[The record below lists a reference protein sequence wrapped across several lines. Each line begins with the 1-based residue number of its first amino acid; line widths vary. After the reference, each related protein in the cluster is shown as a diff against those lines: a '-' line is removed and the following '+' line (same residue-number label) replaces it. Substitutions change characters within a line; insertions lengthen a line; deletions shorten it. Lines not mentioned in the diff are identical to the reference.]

1 MVGSS
6 RRESESSE
14 EKSLKRILGHN
25 EEEALWRLHKC
36 ALGNIATVC
45 SSNSVEERLHERIT
59 WIQAEG
65 IPLHCWNH
73 TTFKRLAKSWGSLIA
88 LGENASHLLDGDKRT
103 LLVSTS
109 QRSSIDE
116 EIELE
121 VGRDCFL
128 IQIKESGFNIHSAF
142 KLKDENRNP
151 CNQNSDL
158 KNRESSSESS
168 SENVRVPSPAVNL
181 IRNEHL
187 TDAVVDA
194 AANWTE
200 VELPPHFRVMV
211 DSFDVRLATMQSHFD
226 GRLNEISNQQSVIQ
240 TEVSEIR
247 RHLNDKFDILFVAV
261 GNRSEDLSTSKAPT
275 AQ

>member
-1 MVGSS
+1 MACDKSYFNSKTKKKKIVRLEIARIPRTGRHQTSGTIAHLSS
-6 RRESESSE
+6 SYLTSD
-14 EKSLKRILGHN
+14 
-25 EEEALWRLHKC
+25 
-36 ALGNIATVC
+36 
-45 SSNSVEERLHERIT
+45 IT
-59 WIQAEG
+59 WIRMHNYSNFDNQGRGRGQEIKENGLKKKLVKKVEG
-65 IPLHCWNH
+65 SETPKDGDEVEVHN
-73 TTFKRLAKSWGSLIA
+73 TGT
-88 LGENASHLLDGDKRT
+88 LLDRGKGVKT
-103 LLVSTS
+103 LKH
-109 QRSSIDE
+109 RYR
-116 EIELE
+116 E
-121 VGRDCFL
+121 VGGRV
-128 IQIKESGFNIHSAF
+128 IVRNSS
-142 KLKDENRNP
+142 ENRNI
-151 CNQNSDL
+151 DI
-158 KNRESSSESS
+158 ETVDFGGGGAISERKAG
-168 SENVRVPSPAVNL
+168 VRVKKGRNKDKEKGS
-181 IRNEHL
+181 RNEHL